1 MGVPADIERK
11 RDLMVKQLQDSMLDA
26 SVKEESIENLI
37 STAQSTNGL
46 KPEEKIQAMS
56 INQFEMA
63 RSDARIH
70 LQMDAGFR
78 RLDEK
83 LDKLK
88 PMTRLDAFV
97 RCRWQLMI
105 VALAAIV
112 ALILKPELRDLVNAI
127 PR

>member
-1 MGVPADIERK
+1 
-11 RDLMVKQLQDSMLDA
+11 
-26 SVKEESIENLI
+26 
-37 STAQSTNGL
+37 
-46 KPEEKIQAMS
+46 MS